1 MLMQLGRLGAFALL
15 VGLVVIADSRSSS
28 QEPQP
33 APMNPGAVPGVPQG
47 VEVLA
52 RGPIHEA
59 FATPSSEAKPTQA
72 VPKRPPAPLEELP
85 PEEKP
90 EGEVVWV
97 GGYWG
102 WDDDRQDFLWVSGCW
117 RIKPQE
123 KEWVAGY
130 WRQTGHEWQWVP
142 GFWNSTPRDNR
153 PPDVT
158 YYPEPPAPPA
168 VAPGV
173 APGPDMFYVPGYWMW
188 NGDRYA
194 WRAGYWNR
202 ARAGYVYVPSHYRWS
217 PSGYVF
223 IAGYWDLAV
232 SRRGVLYA
240 PVYIDAVVVGPRFA
254 YTPYY
259 AVTDTVMLDAMFIRP
274 ASCHYYFGDYYS
286 PRYTSLGYESC
297 AIYSRRHY
305 EPIIVYQAWEY
316 RDRPRWFELQI
327 GLTVDR
333 YHGRAPVP
341 PRTLVQQNTV
351 INNVTVNNVTNINN
365 VTVNNVKSNVVTN
378 NIQQTPALAP
388 AKNVLAARGEKTVAL
403 DAASRTQVRAS
414 TQATQ
419 QAVAQQRVQSEQ
431 PLQGAVNPGRPRVAS
446 LNVPPTPPV
455 GKAPSTAAGNPSGVG
470 GLTKPGTPPMTG
482 GLTKSPTTPT
492 NPSIAGGL
500 PKSPTTNPPMTGGL
514 TKSPTTPTNPPM
526 TGGLPKSP
534 TNPPM
539 TGGLPKSPT
548 NPPMTGGLPKS
559 PNAPAGTGFTKV
571 PPTTNPGTGTGA
583 PSIGQP
589 GSPMNPPIGGPP
601 ISGQPTLQPPRT
613 GTQPPPRP
621 GPPRKDEKKKSN

>member
-1 MLMQLGRLGAFALL
+1 MWMQLGRLGAFALL
-15 VGLVVIADSRSSS
+15 VGMTVLADSYSSS

-33 APMNPGAVPGVPQG
+33 APRNADGVPEVPKG

-72 VPKRPPAPLEELP
+72 VPKRPPTPIEELP

-117 RIKPQE
+117 RIKPAE

-130 WRQTGHEWQWVP
+130 WRQTGDEFQWVP
-142 GFWNSTPRDNR
+142 GFWNATPRDNR
-153 PPDVT
+153 PPEVT
-158 YYPEPPAPPA
+158 YYPEPPAPPN

-173 APGPDMFYVPGYWMW
+173 APGPDMIYVPGYWMW

-202 ARAGYVYVPSHYRWS
+202 ARQGYLYVPSHYRWT

-223 IAGYWDLAV
+223 IGGYWDLAV

-240 PVYIDAVVVGPRFA
+240 PVYIDAVVVGPRFS

-286 PRYTSLGYESC
+286 ARYTSLGYESC
-297 AIYSRRHY
+297 VVYSRRHY
-305 EPIIVYQAWEY
+305 EPIIVYQAWEC
-316 RDRPRWFELQI
+316 RDRPRWYESHYA
-327 GLTVDR
+327 LTVER

-351 INNVTVNNVTNINN
+351 INNVTVNNVTNVNN
-365 VTVNNVKSNVVTN
+365 VTVNNVTTN
-378 NIQQTPALAP
+378 NIQKTAALAP
-388 AKNVLAARGEKTVAL
+388 AKNVLASRGEKTVAL
-403 DAASRTQVRAS
+403 NAASRTQVRAS

-419 QAVAQQRVQSEQ
+419 QAVAQQRVQSEA
-431 PLQGAVNPGRPRVAS
+431 PSQGAANPGRPRVAS
-446 LNVPPTPPV
+446 LNVPTTPPV
-455 GKAPSTAAGNPSGVG
+455 TKSGVGNPSSVG
-470 GLTKPGTPPMTG
+470 GLTKPGTTPLSNPVA
-482 GLTKSPTTPT
+482 KSPTGQAPISNPVAKSSTGQAPISNPVAKTPT
-492 NPSIAGGL
+492 NPAPVGGL
-500 PKSPTTNPPMTGGL
+500 PKSQPTTTFNPPPMTGPPKGPA
-514 TKSPTTPTNPPM
+514 TTSPV
-526 TGGLPKSP
+526 TGGTAPIGSLPK
-534 TNPPM
+534 NPV
-539 TGGLPKSPT
+539 G
-548 NPPMTGGLPKS
+548 PP
-559 PNAPAGTGFTKV
+559 
-571 PPTTNPGTGTGA
+571 
-583 PSIGQP
+583 GQP
-589 GSPMNPPIGGPP
+589 GSPTNPQIGGPP
-601 ISGQPTLQPPRT
+601 NSGPPVVQPPARP
-613 GTQPPPRP
+613 GTPPPARP
-621 GPPRKDEKKKSN
+621 APPRKDEKKKS